1 MNVYI
6 YYELYCIALSTIIVK
21 CSFDRDKWG
30 GLRMASW
37 RNTTDSPTWKF
48 IILIIVVMITGLS
61 QGLLLPLLTIFL
73 ERMGVPSD
81 LNALNATA
89 LYLGVFS
96 MMFLVE
102 RILIR
107 LGYKKMLLAGM
118 VSVTIA
124 LALFPFFPNIWVW
137 FVLRIVVGLG
147 DSALHYATQ
156 LWAVSVSPANR
167 RGRNISLYGMAYGVG
182 FSFGP
187 LGINLLYIHDSA
199 PFIAIVLLFLIVMA
213 IVYVKLPNEE
223 AAMMKDGSRPEKR
236 YRRSYQ
242 WAWFALMPAFL
253 YGYMEASMNSN
264 FPVYALR
271 LGMEQHWISY
281 LLPFFGIGGLILQLP
296 LGMLSDR
303 IDRKKVLM
311 ACGILGGLG
320 FLIIPFVGTN
330 IWGILIMFM
339 LVGGLVGSFFSL
351 GLAYAADILPKEY
364 LPSANVIA
372 SIHFSLGSIIGPNL
386 AGIGIQYVSIGSM
399 FYLLGAWYI
408 GFSLLGLIFRRRN
421 KTLAS

>member
-1 MNVYI
+1 MT
-6 YYELYCIALSTIIVK
+6 A
-21 CSFDRDKWG
+21 
-30 GLRMASW
+30 W
-37 RNTTDSPTWKF
+37 RKTTSSPTWQF
-48 IILIIVVMITGLS
+48 VILIIVVTFTGLS

-89 LYLGVFS
+89 LYIGVFG

-102 RILIR
+102 RILMKVGFKRMI
-107 LGYKKMLLAGM
+107 LGGLLV
-118 VSVTIA
+118 VSAT
-124 LALFPFFPNIWVW
+124 LALFPILQNIWVW
-137 FVLRIVVGLG
+137 FVLRLVVGIG

-156 LWAVSVSPANR
+156 LWAVSVSPAHR

-187 LGINLLYIHDSA
+187 LGINLLKISDAA
-199 PFIAIVLLFLIVMA
+199 PFIVIVIMFVVVMGIVFL
-213 IVYVKLPNEE
+213 KLPNQH
-223 AAMMKDGSRPEKR
+223 AAMMEDGSRPEKR
-236 YRRSYQ
+236 YARSYQ
-242 WAWFALMPAFL
+242 WAWFALLPAFL

-271 LGMEQHWISY
+271 LGLEQEWISY

-296 LGMLSDR
+296 LGILSDR

-311 ACGILGGLG
+311 TCGIIGGIG
-320 FLIIPFVGTN
+320 FLIIPFFGTN

-351 GLAYAADILPKEY
+351 GLAYAADILPKAY

-372 SIHFSLGSIIGPNL
+372 SIHFSIGSIVGPNL
-386 AGIGIQYVSIGSM
+386 AGLGIQHISIGSM
-399 FYLLGAWYI
+399 FYLLGIWYI
-408 GFSLLGLIFRRRN
+408 GFSLLGLVFKRET

>member
-1 MNVYI
+1 MT
-6 YYELYCIALSTIIVK
+6 A
-21 CSFDRDKWG
+21 
-30 GLRMASW
+30 W
-37 RNTTDSPTWKF
+37 RKTTSSPTWQF
-48 IILIIVVMITGLS
+48 VILIIVVTFTGLS

-89 LYLGVFS
+89 LYIGVFA

-102 RILIR
+102 RILIKVGFKR
-107 LGYKKMLLAGM
+107 MILGGLI
-118 VSVTIA
+118 VVTAA
-124 LALFPFFPNIWVW
+124 LALFPIMQNIWVW
-137 FVLRIVVGLG
+137 FVLRLVVGIG

-156 LWAVSVSPANR
+156 LWAVSVSPAHR

-187 LGINLLYIHDSA
+187 LGINLLKISDAA
-199 PFIAIVLLFLIVMA
+199 PFIVIVLMFVIVMG
-213 IVYVKLPNEE
+213 IVFFKLPDQRAE
-223 AAMMKDGSRPEKR
+223 MMQDGSRPEKR
-236 YRRSYQ
+236 YARSYQ
-242 WAWFALMPAFL
+242 WAWFALLPAFL

-271 LGMEQHWISY
+271 LGLEQEWISY

-296 LGMLSDR
+296 LGILSDR

-311 ACGILGGLG
+311 TCGILGGLG
-320 FLIIPFVGTN
+320 FLFIPLFGTN

-351 GLAYAADILPKEY
+351 GLAYAADILPKAY

-386 AGIGIQYVSIGSM
+386 AGLGIQHISIGSM
-399 FYLLGAWYI
+399 FYLLGIWYI
-408 GFSLLGLIFRRRN
+408 GFSLLGFIFKRAT